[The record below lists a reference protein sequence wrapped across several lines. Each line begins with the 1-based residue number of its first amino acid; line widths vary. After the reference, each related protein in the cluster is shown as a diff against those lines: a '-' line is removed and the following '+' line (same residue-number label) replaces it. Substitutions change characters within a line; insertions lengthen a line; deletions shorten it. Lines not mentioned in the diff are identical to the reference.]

1 MAETELKLKD
11 ELKLTAKA
19 TLEKEAVEHNKL
31 AVQSEE

>member
-1 MAETELKLKD
+1 LKD

-19 TLEKEAVEHNKL
+19 TLDKEAVEHNKL